1 MQVNYAR
8 DRIFYALPFLRCK
21 KYHPEM
27 GNEKYRIAGIFRG
40 RKLSRISRFLNIRES
55 FIREIFGADTVQG
68 SVNIWGAWQIARA
81 SCRAAPRA
89 EVSSCSAAGKTSRY
103 QSLMV
108 VMPSSS
114 IRRSCQQGSETDI
127 RVIKP

>member
-1 MQVNYAR
+1 MLIIPYS
-8 DRIFYALPFLRCK
+8 
-21 KYHPEM
+21 
-27 GNEKYRIAGIFRG
+27 GN
-40 RKLSRISRFLNIRES
+40 LSREKTFANFAVFEHPRKFYPRN
-55 FIREIFGADTVQG
+55 FGADTVQG
-68 SVNIWGAWQIARA
+68 SFNTWGAWQIARA

-89 EVSSCSAAGKTSRY
+89 EVSSCSAAGETSRY

>member
-1 MQVNYAR
+1 MYRV
-8 DRIFYALPFLRCK
+8 
-21 KYHPEM
+21 YHSLASAILYILWYVVFAYQKVLYK
-27 GNEKYRIAGIFRG
+27 KYRIAGIFRG

-68 SVNIWGAWQIARA
+68 SFNIWGAWQIARA